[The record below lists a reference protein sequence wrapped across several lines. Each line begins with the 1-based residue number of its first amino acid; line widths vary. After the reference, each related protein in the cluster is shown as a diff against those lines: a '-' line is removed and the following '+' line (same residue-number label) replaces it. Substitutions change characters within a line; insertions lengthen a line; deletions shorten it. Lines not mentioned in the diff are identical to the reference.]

1 MQVDDWFERWAI
13 VISPLLLCLTVAL
26 VERDGLT
33 RLIVGNPSA
42 LDTLSG
48 VGLLVLLLTTLA
60 AWSP

>member
-1 MQVDDWFERWAI
+1 MGYSYFN
-13 VISPLLLCLTVAL
+13 PLLLCLTAAL

-60 AWSP
+60 AMVSVALSS